1 MPASLH
7 KGQDAVSPKDAVNDT
22 VRPPGSARLLTRLDV
37 VYVHNR
43 PFPSPE
49 ANTGAVMQMCA
60 ALAQRGCTVRLVS
73 HGGDPGVDPFAFY
86 GVEPGFE
93 LQRLPAREGWLTY
106 PTLLQSALRDAPGAV
121 VFTRIPQIAAYAA
134 LAGRR
139 VLLEMHYPM
148 GVLRRG
154 AAARAVLDRLHKRF
168 VGVVV
173 ISDALQVELRA
184 ELPRFRGPFV
194 TAPSGAADF
203 RAIARGAPPPDH
215 DVGFVGSFLRGRG
228 VELVLSLAEQ
238 LPQARFLLVGGPVGA
253 EVQAHAARLPNVTL
267 TGRIPAAEAPAAMAR
282 FRIGLAP
289 YGLDIE
295 IAGHPVNT
303 VAWMSPMKIIEYLSA
318 ERAVVASRFPA
329 VEELVQDGVTALLP
343 PPEDVESWRRAVG
356 GLLANPAAAA
366 AMAARGR
373 AAYETRLTWAARAE
387 TIQALL

>member
-1 MPASLH
+1 MI
-7 KGQDAVSPKDAVNDT
+7 
-22 VRPPGSARLLTRLDV
+22 RPDV

-60 ALAQRGCTVRLVS
+60 ALAGRGCAVRLVGQ
-73 HGGDPGVDPFAFY
+73 GGDPGVDPFAFY
-86 GVEPGFE
+86 GVDRAFE
-93 LQRLPAREGWLTY
+93 LQRLPAREGWLSY
-106 PTLLQSALRDAPGAV
+106 PALLQGALLGAPGAT

-154 AAARAVLDRLHKRF
+154 AAAGAVLNRLHRRLN
-168 VGVVV
+168 GVVV
-173 ISDALQVELRA
+173 ISDALQAELRA
-184 ELPRFRGPFV
+184 ELPRFQGPFV

-203 RAIARGAPPPDH
+203 KAIARGAPAPDH
-215 DVGFVGSFLRGRG
+215 DVGFVGSFHRGRG

-238 LPQARFLLVGGPVGA
+238 LPAVRFLLVGGPVSA
-253 EVQAHAARLPNVTL
+253 EVQDRAAPLANITL
-267 TGRIPAAEAPAAMAR
+267 AGRIPAAEAPAAMAR

-289 YGLDIE
+289 YGRNIE

-318 ERAVVASRFPA
+318 EKAIIASRFPA

-343 PPEDVESWRRAVG
+343 PPEDLESWRKALA
-356 GLLANPAAAA
+356 GLLSDPARTAAL
-366 AMAARGR
+366 AARGR
-373 AAYETRLTWAARAE
+373 AAYEARLTWSARAE
-387 TIQALL
+387 TIMGLL